1 MSTLVCES
9 EVAGIRTFSHRIS
22 PSLLSAL
29 KARGF
34 VSVFVAEW
42 ELFRKQEL
50 RLKTLRDN
58 GRCVRR
64 LVIACMAVVPER
76 PISGVRSGSVD
87 HLKQRAKQLGR
98 LLHRLRGLGLE
109 TVHQKAVAVIVVVEH
124 PPQVLPGRQAP
135 FPLQLGRNRSP
146 ADRCDPMILHPGN
159 G

>member
-1 MSTLVCES
+1 
-9 EVAGIRTFSHRIS
+9 
-22 PSLLSAL
+22 
-29 KARGF
+29 
-34 VSVFVAEW
+34 
-42 ELFRKQEL
+42 
-50 RLKTLRDN
+50 
-58 GRCVRR
+58 
-64 LVIACMAVVPER
+64 MAVVPER

-87 HLKQRAKQLGR
+87 HLKQCAKQLGR

-124 PPQVLPGRQAP
+124 PPQVLSGRQAP